1 MLVIRLLD
9 GRPNHISIYGATC
22 SFREHQPD
30 FLAIDIKYHVSSH
43 LINLTLSEE
52 RQGARYLFTF
62 CSGLCHHSHMPPS
75 MRLRKVV
82 TSVTSIKEFYWRLWF
97 GDEENLP
104 ELNVRDTF
112 VGPDVNISASD
123 VEALCA
129 VVGNQQEKFGG
140 VGADTGSD
148 SGVGVPMIVISYV
161 TCKYY

>member
-1 MLVIRLLD
+1 
-9 GRPNHISIYGATC
+9 
-22 SFREHQPD
+22 
-30 FLAIDIKYHVSSH
+30 
-43 LINLTLSEE
+43 
-52 RQGARYLFTF
+52 
-62 CSGLCHHSHMPPS
+62 
-75 MRLRKVV
+75 MRLQKVV

-104 ELNVRDTF
+104 ELNVHDAF
-112 VGPDVNISASD
+112 IGPDVSISASD

-148 SGVGVPMIVISYV
+148 SGVGVPMIVISYA